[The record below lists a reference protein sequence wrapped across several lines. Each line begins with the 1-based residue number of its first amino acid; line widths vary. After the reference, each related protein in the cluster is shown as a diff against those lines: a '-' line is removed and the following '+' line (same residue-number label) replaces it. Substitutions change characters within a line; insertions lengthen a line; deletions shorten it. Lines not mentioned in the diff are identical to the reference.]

1 MRAETLVSL
10 MLEATPNGA
19 VLAFGYGA
27 PATGFYGNRLDDV
40 VTNFKQLNL
49 VSKDAPTL
57 QAVNDLIQQQNA
69 AFVIQK
75 NPNDIHVYSRS
86 TPLALDREGKE
97 RIQTLFGVNTD
108 SSSVAWSRDFGTTAQ
123 QKPANEVF
131 GTVKERQQRELDKQ
145 HQLQREL
152 VTRAAGAAPP
162 TGGTQPAPNPGGG
175 GYQPRVK
182 LGFDYDTGSTDG
194 IRIVKVTPNSPA
206 SRAGLVAGDVLYTVG
221 PYTSSLSPQG
231 QASHYR
237 LKTADD
243 LKHVLGELD
252 PDVPVPLGVLRGD
265 GSMKLAMVPEKQ

>member
-10 MLEATPNGA
+10 LLEAAPNGA

-40 VTNFKQLNL
+40 VASFKGLGL
-49 VSKDAPTL
+49 VDRDTPMLT
-57 QAVNDLIQQQNA
+57 AVNDLIQRQNA
-69 AFVIQK
+69 AFVVQK

-97 RIQTLFGVNTD
+97 RIQAVFGVDTEN
-108 SSSVAWSRDFGTTAQ
+108 SNVAWSRNFGTTAQ

-131 GTVKERQQRELDKQ
+131 GVVKERKQRELDKQ
-145 HQLQREL
+145 HQEQREL
-152 VTRAAGAAPP
+152 VTRAAGATPP
-162 TGGTQPAPNPGGG
+162 AGGTRPAQNPGG

-194 IRIVKVTPNSPA
+194 IRIVKVDPNTPA
-206 SRAGLVAGDVLYTVG
+206 SKAGLIAGDVLYTIG
-221 PYTSSLSPQG
+221 PYASSLSPGAQP
-231 QASHYR
+231 SHYR

-252 PDVPVPLGVLRGD
+252 PDVPVPIGVLRGD

>member
-10 MLEATPNGA
+10 MLEAAPNGA

-40 VTNFKQLNL
+40 VANFKTLG
-49 VSKDAPTL
+49 VVEKDAPTL
-57 QAVNDLIQQQNA
+57 TAVNDLIQRQNA
-69 AFVIQK
+69 AFVVQK
-75 NPNDIHVYSRS
+75 NTNDIHVYSRS

-97 RIQTLFGVNTD
+97 RIQTLFGVDTD
-108 SSSVAWSRDFGTTAQ
+108 NGMVAWSRDFGTTAQ
-123 QKPANEVF
+123 QKPSNEVF

-145 HQLQREL
+145 HQQQREL
-152 VTRAAGAAPP
+152 VTRAAGVAPP
-162 TGGTQPAPNPGGG
+162 AGGTRPAANPGG

-194 IRIVKVTPNSPA
+194 IRIVKVDPNTPA

-221 PYTSSLSPQG
+221 PYASSLSPQG